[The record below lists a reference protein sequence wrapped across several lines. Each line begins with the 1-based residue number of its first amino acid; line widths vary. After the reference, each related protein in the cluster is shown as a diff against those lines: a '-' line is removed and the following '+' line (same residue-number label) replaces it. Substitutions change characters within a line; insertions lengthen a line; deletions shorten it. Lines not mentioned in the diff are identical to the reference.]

1 MPGELSG
8 SETVKRFFRILTF
21 LAPLLIIQTLVIFV
35 PAMAN
40 IGYAFMHWNGF
51 DTPVFIGF
59 DNFRRLAAD
68 PIFWTALGNNVRWT
82 IFFMTVPIALALVAS
97 SLIIRIPRG
106 QMLFRTIFFIPF
118 IISPVV
124 NAEIWR
130 FIFNPLSG
138 IGAVLSRSFGW
149 EWANFGL
156 LANPKTVLWAIA
168 NVDNWHWWGFLVV
181 LYISAMQS
189 VPRDLYEAAS
199 LDGAGAWRKF
209 RDVTLPGIM
218 PTLFYTLLLSL
229 TASFLIFDYV
239 WLLTEGGP
247 GGASEVLGS
256 YMYKQAFYVYE
267 MGYSSAIALGMTLIA
282 GFFSLLFVVIRR
294 LGGDI

>member
-1 MPGELSG
+1 MSRRL
-8 SETVKRFFRILTF
+8 RILAF
-21 LAPLLIIQTLVIFV
+21 LGPLLLLQLVVIFV
-35 PAMAN
+35 PAIAN
-40 IGYAFMHWNGF
+40 IGYAFTDWNGF
-51 DTPVFIGF
+51 DTPVFTGLE
-59 DNFRRLAAD
+59 NFRQLAGD
-68 PIFWTALGNNVRWT
+68 PVFWHALANNLRWT
-82 IFFMTVPIALALVAS
+82 GFFMTVPIALALLAAV
-97 SLIIRIPRG
+97 LIVRIPAG
-106 QMLFRTIFFIPF
+106 QMFFRTLFFIPF

-138 IGAVLSRSFGW
+138 LGAVLSRTFGW

-156 LANPKTVLWAIA
+156 LANPSTVLWAIA

-181 LYISAMQS
+181 LYLSAMQS
-189 VPRDLYEAAS
+189 VPRDLYEAAT
-199 LDGAGAWRKF
+199 LDGAGVWRRF
-209 RDVTLPGIM
+209 RDVTLPGIL
-218 PTLFYTLLLSL
+218 PTVFYTLLLSL

-256 YMYKQAFYVYE
+256 YMYKQAFYQYQ

-282 GFFSLLFVVIRR
+282 GFFSLLFIVIRR

>member
-1 MPGELSG
+1 M
-8 SETVKRFFRILTF
+8 KRLLRILAF
-21 LAPLLIIQTLVIFV
+21 LAPLLIVQIVVIFV
-35 PAMAN
+35 PAAAN
-40 IGYAFMHWNGF
+40 VGYAFTNWNGF
-51 DTPVFIGF
+51 DTPVFNGL
-59 DNFRRLAAD
+59 DNFRRLFAD

-82 IFFMTVPIALALVAS
+82 MFFMTVPIALALLAS
-97 SLIIRIPRG
+97 SLIVRIPRG
-106 QMLFRTIFFIPF
+106 QMVFRTIFFIPF

-138 IGAVLSRSFGW
+138 IGAVLAKTFGW

-209 RDVTLPGIM
+209 RDVTLPGIL
-218 PTLFYTLLLSL
+218 PTLFYTMLLSL

-247 GGASEVLGS
+247 GRASEVLGS
-256 YMYKQAFYVYE
+256 YMYKQAFYLYE